1 MKLYFFFFARASLR
15 NCLKFY
21 LKLSRPYH
29 HAWSLYHEKEIY
41 INGFLAHF
49 TDSNLNL
56 TDSSSSYSK
65 IFGADSSEIALFSML
80 IKVGGHAR
88 FQFFH
93 SQTKAWD
100 ERVFDGTEWGRGW
113 ILETRA
119 SICRRNYTQRSSIKF
134 IANLRASI
142 LSLGCETRM

>member
-93 SQTKAWD
+93 SQTKA
-100 ERVFDGTEWGRGW
+100 
-113 ILETRA
+113 
-119 SICRRNYTQRSSIKF
+119 
-134 IANLRASI
+134 
-142 LSLGCETRM
+142 